1 MATLLQHFDTLL
13 LDLDGVCYLGKEP
26 VIHAPQSLAKAVEQG
41 IKQAFVTNNASR
53 PGSTVADQLVSLG
66 IPARAEEVVT
76 AAQVGVELLTEHV
89 KPGARVLVLGTDY
102 LIDQVAGAGYTVVA
116 SADDKPE
123 ATIQG
128 FKPTLTWEE
137 MSEVALA
144 IRQGALYICTNMDK
158 TIPRERGLMVGNGS
172 IAAAITNSTG
182 VEPLSAGKPQ
192 PKIFQVAAQM
202 MAAQAA
208 LAVGDNLDT
217 DIPGAVAAQIPALH
231 VLTGL
236 ATAYDVC
243 LAQPHQRPTYL
254 SDDLRA
260 LHEEYPRVEV
270 EATSAQVGDF
280 RVNLAAGSFTI
291 TGPEGVSQLE
301 EGGVIDLDAYR
312 ALAPLCWKLADEG
325 IAFTLPHFTV
335 RERA

>member
-1 MATLLQHFDTLL
+1 MASLLSTFDTLL
-13 LDLDGVCYLGKEP
+13 LDLDGVCYLGDES
-26 VIHAPQSLAKAVEQG
+26 VIHAPESLATAVERG
-41 IKQAFVTNNASR
+41 TKQAFVTNNASR

-66 IPARAEEVVT
+66 IPARAQEVVT
-76 AAQVGVELLTEHV
+76 AAQVGVELLAEHLEA
-89 KPGARVLVLGTDY
+89 GARVLVLGTEY
-102 LIDQVAGAGYTVVA
+102 LMDQVAQAGYTVVT
-116 SADDKPE
+116 SADDKPQ
-123 ATIQG
+123 AAIQG
-128 FKPTLTWEE
+128 FKPSLTWAD

-182 VEPLSAGKPQ
+182 VEPLAAGKPE
-192 PKIFQVAAQM
+192 PKIFLVAAKM
-202 MAAQAA
+202 VGAKAP

-217 DIPGAVAAQIPALH
+217 DIPGAVAANIPALH

-243 LAQPHQRPTYL
+243 LAKPHQRPQYL

-260 LHEEYPRVEV
+260 LHEEYPDVQVEPTC
-270 EATSAQVGDF
+270 AT
-280 RVNLAAGSFTI
+280 AGEFHVSLEGEDLRI
-291 TGPEGVSQLE
+291 TGPAGEMKLE
-301 EGGVIDLDAYR
+301 EGTVIDLNAYR
-312 ALAPLCWKLADEG
+312 ALAPLCWQAADNG
-325 IAFTLPHFTV
+325 IAFTLPHFSV